1 MRQSNINNGRRLA
14 LTILL
19 LSPLGL
25 VRAQTPAP
33 LAPASLILPDAT
45 RLALRVNPTALA
57 AAQAVIQAEARLA
70 QAQAGRR
77 FQISLNTTVSGSTAN
92 VIQPPPSYETFGT
105 LQNTLTVPLPV
116 TPRARLATAQAQAQL
131 DAARAQLDSARLG
144 LTAQVAAAYY
154 DVLRKA
160 SLRQV
165 ADETLAQAARQL
177 RDTQK
182 RNRAGDVP
190 ALDVLRAQA
199 PVASAQAQQAQ
210 AQTDEAI
217 ARQTLAALTGQD
229 LDAPLPVADAAGDI
243 PSPPYTLAQARA
255 LAVQRSPDVRAA
267 QASARAAEAA
277 VNLARLS
284 RAPDVFLQAID
295 IRSTDQTSFSRV
307 DTVQASVTLPL
318 SDGGLAKAQAR
329 EAASALTQARLQIEA
344 ARRVAVAAVSAA
356 YLTAQSARGQVA
368 SAGIAQSVAA
378 ISYSKTVQGY
388 ESGLFPFSDVLNA
401 QTALTQARIAYAQA
415 VYSAAV
421 AASGLSSAVGG
432 GPGLAGA
439 PVPSLPP
446 ATSAPA
452 APSSASPAGTGAPG
466 TTPAG
471 NSATGQGTAPAAPGG
486 RGTP

>member
-1 MRQSNINNGRRLA
+1 MP
-14 LTILL
+14 LT
-19 LSPLGL
+19 LSG
-25 VRAQTPAP
+25 
-33 LAPASLILPDAT
+33 AT
-45 RLALRVNPTALA
+45 RMALQVNPTALA
-57 AAQAVIQAEARLA
+57 AAQALMQAEARLA

-77 FQISLNTTVSGSTAN
+77 FQVSLNTTVSGSTAN

-105 LQNTLTVPLPV
+105 VQNTLTVPLPV
-116 TPRARLATAQAQAQL
+116 TPKARLAAAQAQAQL
-131 DAARAQLDSARLG
+131 EAARAQFDSARFG
-144 LTAQVAAAYY
+144 LVAQVAAAYY

-160 SLRQV
+160 ALRQV

-190 ALDVLRAQA
+190 ALDVLRAQV

-210 AQTDEAI
+210 AQTDETV

-229 LDAPLPVADAAGDI
+229 LDSPLPVAEAAGDTG
-243 PSPPYTLAQARA
+243 PTPYTLAQARL

-277 VNLARLS
+277 VSLARLS
-284 RAPDVFLQAID
+284 RAPDVSLQAID

-318 SDGGLAKAQAR
+318 SDGGLGRAQAR
-329 EAASALTQARLQIEA
+329 EAQAALAQARLQTQV
-344 ARRVAVAAVSAA
+344 ARRAAVAA
-356 YLTAQSARGQVA
+356 
-368 SAGIAQSVAA
+368 AGVAQSVAA
-378 ISYSKTVQGY
+378 ISYRKTVQGY
-388 ESGLFPFSDVLNA
+388 ENGLFPFSDVLNA

-415 VYSAAV
+415 VYAAAV
-421 AASGLSSAVGG
+421 AASGLASAVGG
-432 GPGLAGA
+432 GPGVGGA
-439 PVPSLPP
+439 PAPSPPPSVPLN
-446 ATSAPA
+446 SAPS

-471 NSATGQGTAPAAPGG
+471 NSAAGQGASGAAPGG